1 MPRMAEQQL
10 YIHGGYVPAT
20 SGKTFETLNPANGEV
35 LATVQAAGRDDV
47 DRAVKSA
54 QQGQKI
60 WAAMSA
66 MARSRILRKAV
77 DILRERNDNW
87 RGWRRWI
94 PVNR

>member
-1 MPRMAEQQL
+1 MSRMAEQQL

-54 QQGQKI
+54 QQGQNLGGDERHGTF
-60 WAAMSA
+60 AYPAQSGGYSA
-66 MARSRILRKAV
+66 RA
-77 DILRERNDNW
+77 
-87 RGWRRWI
+87 
-94 PVNR
+94 